1 MAGSFAI
8 QRSEF
13 NARAVLFAE
22 RIDLKGFSG
31 TATLATNPLALE
43 VKGGGGVAVLFRY
56 GVVVF
61 FDVAPMEELAFLDR
75 LRAFA
80 SAPYATPETEEV
92 RVRVDPEPREGV
104 HAGAVLVQEASLE
117 RLQII
122 ADVLSKSVLLA
133 LYEARVANEFDRI
146 EPLAAELDR
155 SGRIPGQSRELVRK
169 VGAMLLV
176 AQRMVGRAAITD
188 KPELLW
194 DHPALEGL
202 FGRLEDEYEII
213 ERHTALERKLKLIS
227 DTVQTVLEMLSSRH
241 SLRVEWYIVFLIVVE
256 ILLTLYELFLHR

>member
-1 MAGSFAI
+1 MEGSFDIAHT
-8 QRSEF
+8 EF
-13 NARAVLFAE
+13 KARAVLFAE
-22 RIDLKGFSG
+22 RIDLRALS
-31 TATLATNPLALE
+31 AAASLATNPLTLE
-43 VKGGGGVAVLFRY
+43 VKGGGVAVVFRY

-61 FDVAPMEELAFLDR
+61 FDVSAMEELAFLGR
-75 LRAFA
+75 LDSYAAARYA
-80 SAPYATPETEEV
+80 SPETEEV
-92 RVRVDPEPREGV
+92 RVRIDPQQREGI
-104 HAGAVLVQEASLE
+104 HAGAVFLQEASLE

-133 LYEARVANEFDRI
+133 LYETQVASEFDRI
-146 EPLAAELDR
+146 EPLAVELDR
-155 SGRIPGQSRELVRK
+155 SGRIPGQSRDLIRK

-202 FGRLEDEYEII
+202 YGRLEDEYEII
-213 ERHTALERKLKLIS
+213 ERHEALERKLKLIS
-227 DTVQTVLEMLSSRH
+227 TTVQTVLEMLSSRH